1 MLSLVAVVVRYGSAM
16 ANLGAKQIKRA
27 ILAEIGKGFTSK
39 TMVAATLRWSRSG
52 HGSFEGE
59 RGSNE

>member
-1 MLSLVAVVVRYGSAM
+1 MNKPLLSLVAVVVRYGSAM

-39 TMVAATLRWSRSG
+39 TTVAATLR
-52 HGSFEGE
+52 
-59 RGSNE
+59 